1 MRLFPTKTVS
11 RWFPLLGILCISL
24 VLLSGVIQ
32 AAHFHATGQVDHDCA
47 LCVAAHH
54 VPQAAP
60 QISLHMNS
68 RPVMRLLAPSCI
80 HHPRRAVFFRLVSR
94 PPPHHPTLPA

>member
-1 MRLFPTKTVS
+1 MRFVPSKTAS
-11 RWFPLLGILCISL
+11 RWFPLLGIFCISL

-32 AAHFHATGQVDHDCA
+32 AAHFHATGQIDHDCA

-60 QISLHMNS
+60 QISLHINS
-68 RPVMRLLAPSCI
+68 RPVTGRLAPNQI

-94 PPPHHPTLPA
+94 PPPAHPILPA

>member
-1 MRLFPTKTVS
+1 MRLVPLKTTL
-11 RWFPLLGILCISL
+11 RWLPLLGILCISL
-24 VLLSGVIQ
+24 VLLSGMIQ

-60 QISLHMNS
+60 QISLHINS
-68 RPVMRLLAPSCI
+68 RPVMGLLAPSRI

-94 PPPHHPTLPA
+94 PPPQHPILPA